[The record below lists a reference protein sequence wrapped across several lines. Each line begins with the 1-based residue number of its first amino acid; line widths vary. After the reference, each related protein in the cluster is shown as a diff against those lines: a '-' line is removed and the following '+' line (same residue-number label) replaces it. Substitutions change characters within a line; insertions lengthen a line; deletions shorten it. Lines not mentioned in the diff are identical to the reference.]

1 MKKHDKGFEQ
11 RAFEER
17 AVDEREW
24 QAQERARLEA
34 RIGGTSDDPLVA
46 RYRKVS
52 QALRAPLPD
61 ALPDDFAA
69 QMARMA
75 QAGVAAPM
83 HVEEPDSPFE
93 RDLTRVLVGL
103 FGVAAV
109 VFAAMFGKAWLAPTM
124 ELLRLDSGVAV
135 NWVLALGACVGA
147 TWLTEQ
153 VRRHRQDAHS

>member
-75 QAGVAAPM
+75 QAGVAAPTRA
-83 HVEEPDSPFE
+83 EEPDSPFE

-109 VFAAMFGKAWLAPTM
+109 VFAAMFGKAWLAPTI
-124 ELLRLDSGVAV
+124 ERPSVYIAQNVTTTQICD
-135 NWVLALGACVGA
+135 
-147 TWLTEQ
+147 
-153 VRRHRQDAHS
+153 RR

>member
-1 MKKHDKGFEQ
+1 MKKHDDGFDKHDI
-11 RAFEER
+11 
-17 AVDEREW
+17 DEREW

-34 RIGGTSDDPLVA
+34 RIGGMSDDPLVA

-52 QALRAPLPD
+52 QALRVPMPD

-75 QAGVAAPM
+75 KAGVAPPTLA
-83 HVEEPDSPFE
+83 EAPDSPFE
-93 RDLTRVLVGL
+93 RDLTRVRVGL

-109 VFAAMFGKAWLAPTM
+109 VFAAMFGKPWLAPTM
-124 ELLRLDSGVAV
+124 ELLRLDSAVAV
-135 NWVLALGACVGA
+135 NWALALGACVGA

-153 VRRHRQDAHS
+153 VRRHRQGTHA